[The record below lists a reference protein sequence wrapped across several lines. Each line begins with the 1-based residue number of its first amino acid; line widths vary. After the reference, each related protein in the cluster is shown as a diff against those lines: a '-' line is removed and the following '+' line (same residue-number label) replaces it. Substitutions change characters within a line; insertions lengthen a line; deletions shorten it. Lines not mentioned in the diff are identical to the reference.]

1 MDNPVSRAEF
11 HQETDKIYDKL
22 NKHDRQITVL
32 ETLVENLKD
41 LPSALNN
48 LEKTMALM
56 GQNLEILNGKV
67 DSVLSKASEID
78 EHDQKQDKAI
88 SKLDNK
94 SKVDIL
100 DFVKENWWKL
110 CIGIAAAVLLFD
122 KIATRV

>member
-1 MDNPVSRAEF
+1 MDNPVSRLEF
-11 HQETDKIYDKL
+11 HQETDKIYEKL

-32 ETLVENLKD
+32 ETLVENLRD

-56 GQNLEILNGKV
+56 RQNLEILNNKV
-67 DSVLSKASEID
+67 DSVLVRADKID
-78 EHDQKQDKAI
+78 EHDAKQDKSI

-100 DFVKENWWKL
+100 DIVKENWWKICL
-110 CIGIAAAVLLFD
+110 AVATGMLLIERFV
-122 KIATRV
+122 KA